1 MHYQRA
7 QRSCVIAEGCWLF
20 FRCRFSQ
27 LRRGGRGNHGSVHY
41 NIVVSGPQPRLLRST
56 DRLRPGIDKRGSAG
70 QFSTMSADDTANPPA
85 ARATEAED
93 PFRRVRLDK
102 LETLR
107 GMGIDPYPVSFPRE
121 HEAAALD
128 REFAELPA
136 GNETNRQVRVAGRIR
151 AIRNSGMFID
161 LHDASGKIQIFSH
174 KDYLRPGDLP
184 LLKLLDIGDLIGVE
198 GLVRRTPR
206 GELTVNAEH
215 LTMLAKA
222 LRPLPEKYHGLADIE
237 LRYRQRYLDL
247 IMNPQSRETLR
258 RRSHVVAAMRAW
270 LIERGY
276 LEVETPMLHTIPGG
290 AAAKPFITHH
300 NALDIDL
307 YLRIA
312 PELHLKRL
320 VVGGLA
326 DKVFEI
332 NRCFRNE
339 GLSPR
344 HNPEFTS
351 LELYEAY
358 ADYADMMAL
367 TERIVAYVAEAAT
380 GGLKISYGGA
390 AIDLTPPW
398 PRRSMAELVLEATGV
413 DFLAI
418 ADAAAAREAARH
430 LGAAIAGHENWG
442 QALEAVFGARVED
455 RLIQPIHVTGFPR
468 DISPLAKADRH
479 DPRLVERFETYIYGW
494 EIANAFSELND
505 PLDQRARFE
514 AQMMARAAGDE
525 EAQPLDEDYVTALE
539 YGLPPCGGL
548 GIGIDRLVMLLTDS
562 PSIRDVIAFP
572 TLRPR

>member
-1 MHYQRA
+1 
-7 QRSCVIAEGCWLF
+7 
-20 FRCRFSQ
+20 
-27 LRRGGRGNHGSVHY
+27 
-41 NIVVSGPQPRLLRST
+41 
-56 DRLRPGIDKRGSAG
+56 
-70 QFSTMSADDTANPPA
+70 MSADDD
-85 ARATEAED
+85 D
-93 PFRRVRLDK
+93 PLRRVRLDK

-107 GMGIDPYPVSFPRE
+107 GMGIDPYPVSFSRSHQTAE
-121 HEAAALD
+121 LDASHAA
-128 REFAELPA
+128 LPA
-136 GNETNRQVRVAGRIR
+136 GAETNDAVRVAGRIR
-151 AIRNSGMFID
+151 AMRNSGMFVD

-174 KDYLRPGDLP
+174 KNYLSPDDFG
-184 LLKLLDIGDLIGVE
+184 LLRLLDIGDLIGVE
-198 GLVRRTPR
+198 GRVRRTAR
-206 GELTVNAEH
+206 GELTVNATA
-215 LTMLAKA
+215 LTLLAKA

-258 RRSHVVAAMRAW
+258 RRSQLIAAMRAW
-270 LIERGY
+270 LLARGY

-290 AAAKPFITHH
+290 AAARPFVTHH

-320 VVGGLA
+320 VVGGLS

-358 ADYADMMAL
+358 TDYTGMMAL
-367 TERIVAYVAEAAT
+367 TEQIVAHVAEAT
-380 GGLKISYGGA
+380 IGSLRLSYGGTQ
-390 AIDLTPPW
+390 IDLTPPW
-398 PRRSMAELVLEATGV
+398 PRRGMAELVLEATGM

-418 ADAAAAREAARH
+418 ANAAAAREAAEH
-430 LGAAIAGHENWG
+430 LGCALGGGENWG
-442 QALEAVFGARVED
+442 QALEAAFAARVED
-455 RLIQPIHVTGFPR
+455 RLVQPTHVTGFPR
-468 DISPLAKADRH
+468 DISPLAKADRD
-479 DPRLVERFETYIYGW
+479 DPRLVERFETYVYGW

-514 AQMMARAAGDE
+514 AQMLARAAGDE
-525 EAQPLDEDYVTALE
+525 EAQPLDEDYVLALE

-572 TLRPR
+572 TMRPR

>member
-1 MHYQRA
+1 M
-7 QRSCVIAEGCWLF
+7 
-20 FRCRFSQ
+20 
-27 LRRGGRGNHGSVHY
+27 
-41 NIVVSGPQPRLLRST
+41 
-56 DRLRPGIDKRGSAG
+56 
-70 QFSTMSADDTANPPA
+70 
-85 ARATEAED
+85 
-93 PFRRVRLDK
+93 
-102 LETLR
+102 
-107 GMGIDPYPVSFPRE
+107 
-121 HEAAALD
+121 
-128 REFAELPA
+128 
-136 GNETNRQVRVAGRIR
+136 
-151 AIRNSGMFID
+151 RNSGMFID
-161 LHDASGKIQIFSH
+161 LHDASGKIQVFSH
-174 KDYLRPGDLP
+174 KDVLSPEALALLRLF
-184 LLKLLDIGDLIGVE
+184 DIGDLIGVE
-198 GLVRRTPR
+198 GRVRRTPR
-206 GELTVNAEH
+206 GELTVNASG

-258 RRSHVVAAMRAW
+258 RRSRIIAAMRGW
-270 LIERGY
+270 LLDRDY
-276 LEVETPMLHTIPGG
+276 LEVETPMLHAIPGG
-290 AAAKPFITHH
+290 AAAKPFVTHH
-300 NALDIDL
+300 NALDTDL

-358 ADYADMMAL
+358 SDYTGMMAL
-367 TERIVAYVAEAAT
+367 TEQIVAHVAEIAT
-380 GGLKISYGGA
+380 GGLQVSYGGT

-398 PRRSMAELVLEATGV
+398 PRRGMAELVLEATGI
-413 DFLAI
+413 DFHAI
-418 ADAAAAREAARH
+418 ADAATARDAAAH
-430 LGAAIAGHENWG
+430 LGCVLSGGENWG
-442 QALEAVFGARVED
+442 QALEAVFAARVED
-455 RLIQPIHVTGFPR
+455 KLIQPTHVTGFPR
-468 DISPLAKADRH
+468 DISPLAKADRG
-479 DPRLVERFETYIYGW
+479 DPRLVERFETYVYGW

-514 AQMMARAAGDE
+514 AQMLAREAGDE
-525 EAQPLDEDYVTALE
+525 EAQPLDEDYVLALE

-548 GIGIDRLVMLLTDS
+548 GIGIDRLTMLLTDS